1 MENINCSRREG
12 NQDNTGGIHSG
23 QATEK
28 CAFNTFL
35 AMALVNDFF
44 LEFFFDIH
52 TKICFSKFC
61 WLYLCLPCTVRFNTL
76 RVSCGG
82 ETTSTNSPLGKI
94 GRLISSHTYFPN
106 KLFTPSILSLISAF
120 RETQIKTLPREMKG
134 TKLCY
139 ENVYLNN
146 LNKVSLWL
154 LSTVILLIVISLI

>member
-76 RVSCGG
+76 CVSCGG
-82 ETTSTNSPLGKI
+82 ETTSTDSPLGKI
-94 GRLISSHTYFPN
+94 GRLKSSHTCPAWTGSPF
-106 KLFTPSILSLISAF
+106 FMAISALTIYRF
-120 RETQIKTLPREMKG
+120 TLAIMWNARACNTTNSLP
-134 TKLCY
+134 LCSD
-139 ENVYLNN
+139 
-146 LNKVSLWL
+146 KPQL
-154 LSTVILLIVISLI
+154 LSEPSLSKHL